1 MDVDLIFKIA
11 GIGMVTAVLHTVLA
25 KSGKEEY
32 AYLTTLVGVVIV
44 LGVVINLVS
53 KLFDNV
59 KYYLNCTEVNINGNI
74 QNCKFR
80 YCGYNFNNYI
90 K

>member
-11 GIGMVTAVLHTVLA
+11 GMGMVVAVLHIVLD

-32 AYLTTLVGVVIV
+32 AFLTTLVGIVIV
-44 LGVVINLVS
+44 LGVVINLVA

-59 KYYLNCTEVNINGNI
+59 KVL
-74 QNCKFR
+74 FR
-80 YCGYNFNNYI
+80 L
-90 K
+90 

>member
-11 GIGMVTAVLHTVLA
+11 GIGFVTAILHTVLA

-32 AYLTTLVGVVIV
+32 AYLVTLVGVVIV

-53 KLFDNV
+53 KLFNDV
-59 KYYLNCTEVNINGNI
+59 KVL
-74 QNCKFR
+74 FR
-80 YCGYNFNNYI
+80 L
-90 K
+90 

>member
-1 MDVDLIFKIA
+1 MEVDLIFKIA
-11 GIGMVTAVLHTVLA
+11 GIGMITAVLHIVLE

-53 KLFDNV
+53 KLFNNV
-59 KYYLNCTEVNINGNI
+59 KVL
-74 QNCKFR
+74 
-80 YCGYNFNNYI
+80 FNLY
-90 K
+90 

>member
-11 GIGMVTAVLHTVLA
+11 GIGMVTAILHIVLD

-53 KLFDNV
+53 QLFDNV
-59 KYYLNCTEVNINGNI
+59 KTLFQLY
-74 QNCKFR
+74 
-80 YCGYNFNNYI
+80 
-90 K
+90 